1 MFKDNTT
8 EHLTVDGCKEVLQ
21 EWLGKRKFKA
31 MSRMMWLRPLQL
43 TCVATFV
50 SVYSLSISNIGRN
63 WIEMVHNQQQS
74 NIWMKVGGYHDY
86 ICIRGT
92 KTSLLRGF
100 IFLHLLG
107 SEMTLP
113 HSSSVCI
120 RLWPLL
126 FSGPMQMKRV
136 SPAEIVKQHRLMFL
150 CGPKMWMFT
159 VDRGLIA
166 FLRQLKSIGPLMG
179 PIKQWEKPNVTMGLI
194 VSEWTHLALCGEWKC
209 VAY

>member
-1 MFKDNTT
+1 
-8 EHLTVDGCKEVLQ
+8 
-21 EWLGKRKFKA
+21 
-31 MSRMMWLRPLQL
+31 
-43 TCVATFV
+43 
-50 SVYSLSISNIGRN
+50 
-63 WIEMVHNQQQS
+63 
-74 NIWMKVGGYHDY
+74 
-86 ICIRGT
+86 
-92 KTSLLRGF
+92 
-100 IFLHLLG
+100 
-107 SEMTLP
+107 MTLP

-120 RLWPLL
+120 WLWPLL

-209 VAY
+209 VAYLKKIVVREREGEKVERNEINRSEWLCTAGNLPLSVSKVHLEPHCLESKELSYVALAVTEYALICLYMFVSLFSF

>member
-63 WIEMVHNQQQS
+63 WIEMVHNQEQT

-86 ICIRGT
+86 ICIRGKKNLSLKRLHIPPSPWLWNDT
-92 KTSLLRGF
+92 ASFLLR
-100 IFLHLLG
+100 LHP
-107 SEMTLP
+107 T
-113 HSSSVCI
+113 VTAFV
-120 RLWPLL
+120 LWPDANEAGL
-126 FSGPMQMKRV
+126 SGRDCEAAPSHV
-136 SPAEIVKQHRLMFL
+136 SLWPQDVDVYCRP
-150 CGPKMWMFT
+150 GPYCIPSAT
-159 VDRGLIA
+159 
-166 FLRQLKSIGPLMG
+166 
-179 PIKQWEKPNVTMGLI
+179 
-194 VSEWTHLALCGEWKC
+194 
-209 VAY
+209 